1 MIIKA
6 EKIILLS
13 FLLHILLISTSQQLH
28 KKHPKH
34 KHPGYAFSSN
44 KNIEYELIDS
54 SEMYHHKTN
63 IEIEN
68 ENSKTNY
75 EKKQEEEKVNYWKNK
90 IMPNEEDSDINK
102 NNNDENDILNLDQ
115 ELQKRQQQSNSQ
127 INMDENSTNKMK
139 KENIEK
145 NSSKR
150 EINNNRNRHPID
162 MDDEEFVK
170 EESEIRRRN
179 EEMERRRRNKNPNQN
194 YNPRREKIVEKNN
207 LNHGRGY
214 PGPTENR
221 RGPNNMM
228 QGNMNQNNEQSTTKK
243 IMNVFYQIIIIFFA
257 VSFVYN
263 FLFGKSQNDKHALVW
278 YQSNKEYFE

>member
-1 MIIKA
+1 
-6 EKIILLS
+6 
-13 FLLHILLISTSQQLH
+13 
-28 KKHPKH
+28 
-34 KHPGYAFSSN
+34 
-44 KNIEYELIDS
+44 
-54 SEMYHHKTN
+54 
-63 IEIEN
+63 
-68 ENSKTNY
+68 
-75 EKKQEEEKVNYWKNK
+75 
-90 IMPNEEDSDINK
+90 
-102 NNNDENDILNLDQ
+102 
-115 ELQKRQQQSNSQ
+115 
-127 INMDENSTNKMK
+127 MK

-162 MDDEEFVK
+162 IDDEEFVK

-228 QGNMNQNNEQSTTKK
+228 QGNMNQNKEQSKTKK
-243 IMNVFYQIIIIFFA
+243 
-257 VSFVYN
+257 YN
-263 FLFGKSQNDKHALVW
+263 
-278 YQSNKEYFE
+278 